1 MLPYSLAMLSH
12 YANCRYIIE
21 KLIWRLKLRKKIVCV
36 LLALFLLLSHDFFLM
51 TYVMFIATDFSFG
64 NNMKCRHFA

>member
-12 YANCRYIIE
+12 YANWRYIVE
-21 KLIWRLKLRKKIVCV
+21 KLIWRLKLRKKNMCVCYW
-36 LLALFLLLSHDFFLM
+36 LSSYFFLM

>member
-21 KLIWRLKLRKKIVCV
+21 KLIWRLKLRKKNVCV
-36 LLALFLLLSHDFFLM
+36 LLALFLLLSHDLCDV
-51 TYVMFIATDFSFG
+51 YRD
-64 NNMKCRHFA
+64 